1 MKAWTRML
9 ALTFVATAATLWLSG
24 CGPSETPKTGKSD
37 QKTKADH
44 KDHKDKDADH
54 KDHKEGGHKD
64 HKEAGHKDH
73 KDGDHHDKKLSEKD
87 VKLPASFKAGV
98 TRLEELHKK
107 IDHQIEHGELDS
119 VHRTA
124 EEMSLVAGKMKELAR
139 KEVAEDQ
146 QTEAGRLC
154 NEIIGY
160 FKPIDD
166 AADAGKKAETE
177 AIHQKMA
184 GTIAK
189 LKALAK

>member
-9 ALTFVATAATLWLSG
+9 ALTFVATAATLWLTG
-24 CGPSETPKTGKSD
+24 CGPSDKTQTPKTDKTAAGKSP
-37 QKTKADH
+37 QKTDADH
-44 KDHKDKDADH
+44 KDHKDGDH
-54 KDHKEGGHKD
+54 KDGD
-64 HKEAGHKDH
+64 HKDH
-73 KDGDHHDKKLSEKD
+73 KDGDHHDKKLTEKD

-98 TRLEELHKK
+98 TRLEELHTK
-107 IDHQIEHGELDS
+107 IEHQIEHGELEN
-119 VHRTA
+119 VHGTA

-139 KEVAEDQ
+139 KDVAEDQ

-160 FKPIDD
+160 FHPIDD

-177 AIHQKMA
+177 AIHKKMA
-184 GTIAK
+184 ETIAK